1 MEPQN
6 TNQTTW
12 YVGVLQLMV
21 KISKA
26 KKLVTECTLTSHF
39 SNFLDTQLTEKTF
52 FIPGED
58 LHVHK
63 NYVRQNYH
71 TPSDD

>member
-1 MEPQN
+1 M
-6 TNQTTW
+6 
-12 YVGVLQLMV
+12 Y
-21 KISKA
+21 
-26 KKLVTECTLTSHF
+26 SHF
-39 SNFLDTQLTEKTF
+39 TFQQFFKHSTYREEKTF